1 MAEQKKNTRKIYF
14 IIGGILCLLIL
25 SYIGISVFF
34 MKHFLFNT
42 EINSQNFSA
51 KTAAHAEKV
60 LKKQVQEYELTILGK
75 NNQTDI
81 MKGSDISLVYKE
93 NDQLKNILKKQNAFS
108 WPLSLFSKKS
118 ASISIDL
125 DYNKDG
131 ARI

>member
-60 LKKQVQEYELTILGK
+60 LKNRFRNMNL
-75 NNQTDI
+75 
-81 MKGSDISLVYKE
+81 
-93 NDQLKNILKKQNAFS
+93 
-108 WPLSLFSKKS
+108 LFWE
-118 ASISIDL
+118 
-125 DYNKDG
+125 
-131 ARI
+131 RITRQI